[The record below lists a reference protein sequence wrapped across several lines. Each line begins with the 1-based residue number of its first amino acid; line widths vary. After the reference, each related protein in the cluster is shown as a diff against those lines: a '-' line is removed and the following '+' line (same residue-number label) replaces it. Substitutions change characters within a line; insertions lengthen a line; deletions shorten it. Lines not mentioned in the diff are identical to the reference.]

1 MNQKEWSLS
10 ANCPQNTQNIKMV
23 ILDGDL
29 MNAAEV
35 VFGGFSEEKCF

>member
-23 ILDGDL
+23 ILNGDL
-29 MNAAEV
+29 MKAAEV
-35 VFGGFSEEKCF
+35 VFRGFPEEKYF